1 MWTSSRWPLLRCC
14 FVLFNLKREQVQA
27 DTVWAQQDVPIT
39 VHAFLQTEATPLE
52 PSPKRAC
59 QSDQGHC
66 IDFSPCLS
74 FYVRAA
80 DHPGKFDVE
89 AAKKFALVPKL
100 HYAALKRGE
109 TVIASE
115 HPPSA
120 HAFVGIS
127 LGLQLT
133 ASRFMRLKLLQR
145 PHQGNRLP
153 LSITTI
159 LPLQYSVKALALVR
173 CSPSPTPC
181 CISPQA

>member
-1 MWTSSRWPLLRCC
+1 VLL
-14 FVLFNLKREQVQA
+14 NLKREQVQA

-39 VHAFLQTEATPLE
+39 VHAFLQTEAMPLE

-127 LGLQLT
+127 LGVQLT

-153 LSITTI
+153 LSITII
-159 LPLQYSVKALALVR
+159 LPLQHSVKALALVR
-173 CSPSPTPC
+173 CSRSPTPC
-181 CISPQA
+181 YISPQA